1 MGGGEVLHM
10 YRYLYITYRI
20 SGYFRVSQNLRKC
33 EKCVAFLIMSVIFCH
48 LKSFLLKM
56 IQNIISAHSIIC
68 DLKEIA
74 NKVKI
79 RSS

>member
-10 YRYLYITYRI
+10 YLYITYRI